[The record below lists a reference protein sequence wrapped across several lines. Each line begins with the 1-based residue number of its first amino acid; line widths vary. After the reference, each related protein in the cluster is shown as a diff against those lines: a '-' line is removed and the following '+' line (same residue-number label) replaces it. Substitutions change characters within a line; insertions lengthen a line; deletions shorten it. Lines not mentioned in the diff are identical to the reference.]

1 MNKSFRH
8 LGMALV
14 LMGFSAA
21 VLSAEPTGTLKKI
34 RDAGEI
40 NIGFRESSLPFSYL
54 DDKQQ
59 PIGYSMDLCKG
70 IVESIKGE
78 LGMPKLNVKL
88 TPVTSATR
96 IPLIANGTIDME
108 CGSTVNNAERQKQV
122 NFSVTTFIVGT
133 KFIAKKAAKLATL
146 EDLRGKTVV
155 CTSGTNTMAR
165 VHELNQKHSLNMNIV
180 AGKDHAESMLMVETG
195 RAAAFFEDDIL
206 LAGLAANSRNP
217 GDYALGSEAYSVDPY
232 AIMFGRNDPEFK
244 RVVDKS
250 LTDMFKS
257 GKVTSLYVTWFQ
269 KPIPPK
275 NVTLN
280 FPISPA
286 FKKIVAH
293 PTDSPDPAAYAVGP
307 ASPATL
313 AKK

>member
-1 MNKSFRH
+1 MNTISQR
-8 LGMALV
+8 LGLAI
-14 LMGFSAA
+14 FCISATA
-21 VLSAEPTGTLKKI
+21 SVFGAELTGALKKI
-34 RDAGEI
+34 HDTGEI
-40 NIGFRESSLPFSYL
+40 NIGYRESSVPFSYL

-70 IVESIKGE
+70 IVETVKTE
-78 LGMPKLNVKL
+78 LNMPKLNVKM

-108 CGSTVNNAERQKQV
+108 CGSTVNNLERQQQV
-122 NFSVTTFIVGT
+122 NFSLTTFTVGT
-133 KFIAKKAAKLATL
+133 KFIAKKAAKLRTL

-165 VHELNQKHSLNMNIV
+165 VHALNQKHNLGMTIL
-180 AGKDHAESMLMVETG
+180 AGKDHAESMLLVETG

-206 LAGLAANSRNP
+206 LAGLAANSRTP
-217 GDYALGSEAYSVDPY
+217 TDYALSTEAYSVDPY
-232 AIMFGRNDPEFK
+232 AIMIGRNDPEFK

-250 LTDMFKS
+250 LIATFKS
-257 GKVTSLYVTWFQ
+257 GEVMRLYDKWFQ

-280 FPISPA
+280 FAPSPA

-293 PTDSPDPAAYAVGP
+293 PTDSPDPATYAADAQNAP
-307 ASPATL
+307 T
-313 AKK
+313 KK